1 MVEKYAATIAACTP
15 TFLQIYMKRTMPS
28 QFGSLRLLITG
39 AEKLPQPL
47 ADAFEEQFGIKPLEG
62 YGITECAPVISV
74 NTQDFRA
81 AGFYQKG
88 SRRGSVGPP
97 MPGIKVK
104 TVDPD
109 TLADLSA
116 GEPGIILVK
125 GPNVMSGYL
134 GRPDLTEKAFKDGW
148 YITGDIA
155 RVDEDGFIYITG
167 RLSRFSKIGGEMV
180 PHGKVEDV
188 LHECA
193 NSTDRV
199 FAVTA
204 VPDEKKGEKLAVL
217 HTWEEQRLPELIE
230 ALTKRGLPN
239 LFIPKINVFIKVQN
253 LPLLGSGKLDLREL
267 KRIAEQALSAKPEPH
282 AETPEAMV
290 EASNKTAETAQ

>member
-1 MVEKYAATIAACTP
+1 
-15 TFLQIYMKRTMPS
+15 
-28 QFGSLRLLITG
+28 
-39 AEKLPQPL
+39 
-47 ADAFEEQFGIKPLEG
+47 
-62 YGITECAPVISV
+62 
-74 NTQDFRA
+74 
-81 AGFYQKG
+81 
-88 SRRGSVGPP
+88 
-97 MPGIKVK
+97 
-104 TVDPD
+104 
-109 TLADLSA
+109 
-116 GEPGIILVK
+116 
-125 GPNVMSGYL
+125 MSGYL

-217 HTWEEQRLPELIE
+217 HTWEEQRLPEQAEI
-230 ALTKRGLPN
+230 RDGLLQNSREP
-239 LFIPKINVFIKVQN
+239 N
-253 LPLLGSGKLDLREL
+253 LPLICTNDSHYLCKTDAAPHDVLLCIQTGDQKDDP
-267 KRIAEQALSAKPEPH
+267 KRFKF
-282 AETPEAMV
+282 
-290 EASNKTAETAQ
+290 SNDEF